1 MKHETL
7 HYIFQY
13 AHGRDY
19 KEAAESLTYLCS
31 MLWLCRS
38 DKLNSMNIPFLVD
51 ITNSVIEKEEELQ
64 SLEKLPEDDE
74 KAFRLGHND
83 VYFKDFSHAIIKRIV
98 QEELE
103 SILKPAE
110 EQVEENSIA
119 KIKNFFYHRIL
130 KK

>member
-13 AHGRDY
+13 AQNRDY

-38 DKLNSMNIPFLVD
+38 DKLNSMDIPFLVD
-51 ITNSVIEKEEELQ
+51 ITNSIIEKEKDGELR
-64 SLEKLPEDDE
+64 SLEKLPENDV

-83 VYFKDFSHAIIKRIV
+83 VYFKDFSHGIIKRIV
-98 QEELE
+98 REELE
-103 SILKPAE
+103 SILQPAE
-110 EQVEENSIA
+110 EVKPKKNYIA
-119 KIKNFFYHRIL
+119 FL
-130 KK
+130 KKLFRV

>member
-13 AHGRDY
+13 AQNRDY

-38 DKLNSMNIPFLVD
+38 DKLNSMDIPFLVD
-51 ITNSVIEKEEELQ
+51 ITNSVIEKEKDGELR
-64 SLEKLPEDDE
+64 SLEKLPENDV

-83 VYFKDFSHAIIKRIV
+83 VYFKDFSHGIIMRIV
-98 QEELE
+98 REELE
-103 SILKPAE
+103 SILQPAE
-110 EQVEENSIA
+110 EA
-119 KIKNFFYHRIL
+119 KPERNYIL
-130 KK
+130 HL